1 MKENMESIKNSI
13 IVVALA
19 LGLFNI
25 IYACSIDEQKSR
37 NIEKI
42 EHLESRIEVLKERC
56 DDFQYTVNRVNA
68 LEATTQHQQEVLD
81 TIDWAVR
88 YRY

>member
-1 MKENMESIKNSI
+1 MKESIKNSI

-19 LGLFNI
+19 VALFNI
-25 IYACSIDEQKSR
+25 VYACSIDEQKSR
-37 NIEKI
+37 DMANIER
-42 EHLESRIEVLKERC
+42 LEKRIEVLKERC
-56 DDFQYTVNRVNA
+56 DDFLYTVNRVNA

>member
-1 MKENMESIKNSI
+1 MKESIKNGI
-13 IVVALA
+13 IVATLA

-25 IYACSIDEQKSR
+25 VYACSIDEQKSR
-37 NIEKI
+37 DMANIER
-42 EHLESRIEVLKERC
+42 LENRIEVLKERC
-56 DDFQYTVNRVNA
+56 DDFQCTVNRVNA

>member
-1 MKENMESIKNSI
+1 MKENFKNSI
-13 IVVALA
+13 VIATLA

-25 IYACSIDEQKSR
+25 VYACSIDEQKSR

-42 EHLESRIEVLKERC
+42 KRLENRIEVLKERC
-56 DDFQYTVNRVNA
+56 DDFQCTVNRVNA